1 MSEFPFPISGNKTW
15 PGASVV
21 YLRSVCACSTES
33 EQIEATGILLYAY
46 DLVCHQPPSFS
57 FTMKWKKSKGMSMDS
72 YIQVCVRHKARERKV
87 IQLNNG
93 QTDLFY
99 YDPVPEDNGNID
111 WERERARERE
121 KERRWESECMWVKD
135 RKAERESVC
144 EWVRQLSHESIQSG
158 DMTFQT
164 CLNIK
169 YIFPAVC
176 SPRTCVCVYTDGM
189 CVNPERS
196 ISGITHTL
204 ISV

>member
-111 WERERARERE
+111 WERERERE
-121 KERRWESECMWVKD
+121 NLKKKAGERVSACGWKTERQREKAYVSESD
-135 RKAERESVC
+135 SSVMNLYNL
-144 EWVRQLSHESIQSG
+144 EIWRFRH
-158 DMTFQT
+158 
-164 CLNIK
+164 
-169 YIFPAVC
+169 A
-176 SPRTCVCVYTDGM
+176 
-189 CVNPERS
+189 
-196 ISGITHTL
+196 
-204 ISV
+204 